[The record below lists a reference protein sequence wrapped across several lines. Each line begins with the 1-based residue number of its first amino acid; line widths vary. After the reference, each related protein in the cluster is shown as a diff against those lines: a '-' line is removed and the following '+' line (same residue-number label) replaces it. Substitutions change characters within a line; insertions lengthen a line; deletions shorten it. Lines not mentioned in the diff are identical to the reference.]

1 MIRDD
6 LRAYVGIISH
16 QRSQNVQAMEALVG
30 AATWFVGAGEGDEY
44 RDQGATQVIESG
56 GLCRSRNAILEEAWG
71 KGYAGLELSD
81 DLKGIKEAYMT
92 KDGKKKARDVSFETA
107 VDSMHD
113 ALFQT
118 GAMMAGVAPTGN
130 PFYWDPAKPIHP
142 KAFIVG
148 DMILV
153 RPCELFFDEDMRLKE
168 DYDYTIQH
176 VLKYGR
182 VARCNDILA
191 QFSHRTNSGGA
202 VAARTPELEQEMIDF
217 LKKKWGTGVIRD
229 NAKRP
234 DEILLNLRSIS

>member
-142 KAFIVG
+142 KAFIV
-148 DMILV
+148 
-153 RPCELFFDEDMRLKE
+153 
-168 DYDYTIQH
+168 
-176 VLKYGR
+176 
-182 VARCNDILA
+182 
-191 QFSHRTNSGGA
+191 FSHRTNSGGA

-217 LKKKWGTGVIRD
+217 LKKKWGTSVIKD
-229 NAKRP
+229 NTKRP